1 MCKPP
6 RRGRVTQG
14 RLVKKR
20 PKTKHEDGGSI
31 KGLKPTN
38 DWRPVVVNRH
48 NGMTFIV
55 R

>member
-14 RLVKKR
+14 RLIRKK
-20 PKTKHEDGGSI
+20 PKAKYEDVGSI
-31 KGLKPTN
+31 KGLKPTI
-38 DWRPVVVNRH
+38 DWRPVVVNRR
-48 NGMTFIV
+48 NGMTCII